1 MQESNDVEFVLKYL
15 LIIVPSMATKKKV
28 TKKPVEKKK
37 KVTQEV
43 RKVQRQSNGSTTV
56 ALPAEMLRELG
67 WRDKQKVVV
76 KKRGDTIVIA
86 DWKPKK

>member
-1 MQESNDVEFVLKYL
+1 
-15 LIIVPSMATKKKV
+15 MATKKKV